1 MTTVMEEGGE
11 QGTATVQHNL
21 CRGPGH
27 HFDNELLWLGG
38 SYCFTSWLEKTLV
51 IIEFTIIELSFFSI
65 IRSL

>member
-27 HFDNELLWLGG
+27 HFDNELLWLGVLLFHIMAG
-38 SYCFTSWLEKTLV
+38 ENISNYRFYYN
-51 IIEFTIIELSFFSI
+51 
-65 IRSL
+65 